1 MTYSLIDAVQRAAEY
16 PDTWEPCDTSEL
28 SEGQFVK
35 LVFVSPVP
43 LPSPFCPAHTIDT
56 ERMWVL
62 IREIKEDGTL
72 VGVLDNNPAAF
83 PADVLKLG
91 DTVTFERKNIC
102 AKLDPPKPG
111 KTH

>member
-1 MTYSLIDAVQRAAEY
+1 MTYSLADAVQRAAEY
-16 PDTWEPCDTSEL
+16 PDTWESCDTSEL

-43 LPSPFCPAHTIDT
+43 LRSPFYSGHMLDS
-56 ERMWVL
+56 ERMWVQ
-62 IREIKEDGTL
+62 ISEIKEDGTL
-72 VGVLDNNPAAF
+72 VGVLDNNPVAF

-102 AKLDPPKPG
+102 AKIAPPKPG